1 MSDVL
6 AELRTEFPV
15 ADSWIYLNHAAVAPL
30 PRCVVTAVQA
40 FLDDA
45 SRNGSTGFAHWME
58 VREQVRA
65 DAARLLGA
73 QADEVAITT
82 STSQGLLTVA
92 EGLSLG
98 PGDEILVI
106 QDDFPANLIP
116 WWRQKRRG
124 VEIVTVPRRSDGRV
138 PADDVLAAV
147 TPSTKLVAVPWVL
160 YDSGFRLDIEAIG
173 AGLAEHPALFC
184 VDAIQ
189 GLGAFPLDVDAAR
202 IDFLSADSHKWMLG
216 MEGAGLFYVRTERLE
231 LLDAPFTSWLSV
243 QDPFTPWTPDK
254 QLLPSARRF
263 EYAAL
268 PTMAIFGLAACL
280 ELLLRTDPARMG
292 PAILELTDQ
301 LRAGLVDLGW
311 TLRSPA
317 GPPEERSGI
326 VLAAPP
332 SGDAHRWVDRLAE
345 RGVSVIPRAGGVRFS
360 PHAWNTFDELER
372 LFALLR
378 ELA

>member
-1 MSDVL
+1 MTDVL

-15 ADSWIYLNHAAVAPL
+15 RESWIYLNHAAVAPL
-30 PRCVVTAVQA
+30 PNCVVAAVNA
-40 FLDDA
+40 FLRDA
-45 SRNGSTGFAHWME
+45 NRNGSTGFAHWMS

-73 QADEVAITT
+73 QPSEVAITT

-92 EGLSLG
+92 EGLEFG

-124 VEIVTVPRRSDGRV
+124 AEVRVVPRRADGRV
-138 PADDVLAAV
+138 PASDVLAAV
-147 TPSTKLVAVPWVL
+147 TPATKLVAIPWVL
-160 YDSGFRLDIEAIG
+160 YDTGFRLDLPSIG
-173 AGLAEHPALFC
+173 AGLVDHPALFC

-189 GLGAFPLDVDAAR
+189 GLGAFPIDVEAAH

-216 MEGAGLFYVRTERLE
+216 MEGIGLFYVRAAALER
-231 LLDAPFTSWLSV
+231 LDAPFTSWLSV
-243 QDPFTPWTPDK
+243 EDPFTPWEPGRP
-254 QLLPSARRF
+254 LLPDARRF
-263 EYAAL
+263 EYASL
-268 PTMAIFGLAACL
+268 PTMEIFGLGACL

-292 PAILELTDQ
+292 PRVLELTDQ
-301 LRAGLVDLGW
+301 LTAGLQHLGW
-311 TLRSPA
+311 TLRSPRA
-317 GPPEERSGI
+317 EPTENSGI
-326 VLAAPP
+326 VLATPP
-332 SGDAHRWVDRLAE
+332 DRDASTWVDRLAE
-345 RGVSVIPRAGGVRFS
+345 RGVSVIPRAGGLRFS
-360 PHAWNTFDELER
+360 PHAWNTAEELER